1 MLFEIMGSDRVW
13 GPVIASTFLFFCLA
27 GPAALLIPL
36 VAWLVIRQRR
46 GERPRSVELPPPGG
60 EP

>member
-13 GPVIASTFLFFCLA
+13 GPVIASTFLFFCLF
-27 GPAALLIPL
+27 GLAALLIPL
-36 VAWLVIRQRR
+36 VAWLVIRKRR
-46 GERPRSVELPPPGG
+46 GERPGSVELPPPGG

>member
-13 GPVIASTFLFFCLA
+13 GPVIASTFLFFCVV
-27 GPAALLIPL
+27 GPVALLIPL
-36 VAWLVIRQRR
+36 IAWLVMRQRSGDQR
-46 GERPRSVELPPPGG
+46 RSVELPPPGG